1 MFIDYHVH
9 TEYSDDSVYPM
20 EAVVTDAIRM
30 GMEEICFTDHVDYG
44 IKRDWDKPRGILYRR
59 GGPGIPGSVLLANVD
74 YPKYVRQI
82 GELQQK
88 YGKEIT
94 IRMGLEFGIQKH
106 RIEQYRELYSRYS
119 YDFIILSI
127 HQAEDKEFWTQDF
140 QQGRT
145 QQEYNEAYYREMLS
159 VVRNYHDYSVLGHM
173 DLITRYD
180 KAGLYPFEKV
190 QPVVTEILKIVI
202 AEGKGIEINT
212 SSHRYGLSDLTPSRD
227 ILRLYRDLGGKIVTI
242 GSDSHKP
249 EQLGT
254 YIEESKEELRKLG
267 FTQFCTYEK
276 MVPIFHAL

>member
-1 MFIDYHVH
+1 
-9 TEYSDDSVYPM
+9 M

-44 IKRDWDKPRGILYRR
+44 IKRDWDNPRGILYRR